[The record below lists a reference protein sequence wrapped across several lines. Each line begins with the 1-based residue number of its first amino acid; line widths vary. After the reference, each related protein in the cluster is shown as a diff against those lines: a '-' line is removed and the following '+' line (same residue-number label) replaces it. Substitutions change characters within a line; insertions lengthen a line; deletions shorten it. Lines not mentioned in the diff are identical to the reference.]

1 MTTEMFKGFPVFF
14 FELLCKCDHLILTD
28 WMLIFSDW
36 SELKRTGQA
45 KAVHNTKHDFEY
57 NDVFMIP

>member
-1 MTTEMFKGFPVFF
+1 
-14 FELLCKCDHLILTD
+14 
-28 WMLIFSDW
+28 MLIFSDW
-36 SELKRTGQA
+36 SELKWTGQA